1 MNINK
6 LTKAQL
12 IEHVQQVEETK
23 YDNLKV
29 ATGMP
34 YNTDEDWIAYI
45 QKLQDLNAERL
56 VDCEN
61 LVKLVEVFMNHLII
75 RQSCI
80 YIHKPKLPIIN
91 ISQNIKKLFF
101 WYKYNFIIDRV

>member
-1 MNINK
+1 MILNLKKSNLNIVYIIKSMNINK

-61 LVKLVEVFMNHLII
+61 LVKLVEFE
-75 RQSCI
+75 
-80 YIHKPKLPIIN
+80 K
-91 ISQNIKKLFF
+91 QNFQNFLNNSIK
-101 WYKYNFIIDRV
+101 